1 MISYVCITGAT
12 GGLGKAFALE
22 CAERGWD
29 LFLTDLSAQKLSIF
43 AGGLRRLYNIE
54 VLTHACDLSD
64 PVQRQVFWEEIN
76 RQGIQFHF
84 LVNVAGLDFEGPF
97 AERQPQ
103 ELRSIVRIN
112 IEATVEMTR
121 RSLGFR
127 DPARTYHILNVC
139 SLAGF
144 YPMPVKAVYAAS
156 KRFLLDFSLALRQ
169 ELHSQNVEVLA
180 LCPAGMPTTLDCMD
194 KILAQGFMGRVTTL
208 NTGDVAHRSIDLAL
222 AGRAMYIPG
231 FINQLLQVLGG
242 MLPPLL
248 LAQLIDRRWKKSAK
262 KTAAICAARQPV

>member
-29 LFLTDLSAQKLSIF
+29 LYLTDLSDDRLSTL
-43 AGGLRRLYNIE
+43 ATGLRRLYNVE
-54 VLTHACDLSD
+54 VLTRACDLAD
-64 PVQRQVFWEEIN
+64 PAQRQDFWEEMR
-76 RQGIQFHF
+76 RQGVQFHF
-84 LVNVAGLDFEGPF
+84 LINVAGLDFEGPF

-121 RSLGFR
+121 CSLGFR

-156 KRFLLDFSLALRQ
+156 KRFLLDFSMALRQ
-169 ELHSQNVEVLA
+169 ELHSHNVEVLA
-180 LCPAGMPTTLDCMD
+180 LCPAGMPTTLDCVD
-194 KILAQGFMGRVTTL
+194 KISAQGFMGQITTL
-208 NTGDVAHRSIDLAL
+208 NTGDVAHRSLSLAL
-222 AGRAMYIPG
+222 AGRAVYIPG
-231 FINQLLQVLGG
+231 WINQTLQVLGG
-242 MLPPLL
+242 LMPPIL
-248 LAQLIDRRWKKSAK
+248 LAHLIGKRWKQTSQKAVAMSTSRQSA
-262 KTAAICAARQPV
+262 